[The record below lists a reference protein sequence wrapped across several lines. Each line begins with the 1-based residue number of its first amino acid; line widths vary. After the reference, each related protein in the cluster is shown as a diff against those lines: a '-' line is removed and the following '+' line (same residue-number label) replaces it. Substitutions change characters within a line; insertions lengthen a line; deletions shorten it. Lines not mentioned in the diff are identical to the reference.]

1 MNLCAKNH
9 DEICYEEKDCPCCE
23 LLKAT
28 EVLEHEV
35 DNKNSEIG
43 ELSASLVKAQEKVE
57 WYRETITADVIKKCP
72 ELLEPFLLKD

>member
-1 MNLCAKNH
+1 MNLCSKHH

-43 ELSASLVKAQEKVE
+43 ELSSLLDEAEK
-57 WYRETITADVIKKCP
+57 K
-72 ELLEPFLLKD
+72 